1 MAKSTKTM
9 MHGAVILSIAALIA
23 KILSAVYRVPFQN
36 LVGNTGFYVYQ
47 QVYPIYG
54 IGMTFALSGFPV
66 FLSNLV
72 AQYQTEYAL
81 GTLLRKSFLLM
92 AILGGICFIGLWSQA
107 SMIAQLMGDAQ
118 LEPVV
123 QSVSWMF
130 LTMPFLVVARGYF
143 QGTMRMVP
151 TAISQVMEQV
161 VRVIVI
167 IAVAS
172 LYVRWTDDLYLMGA
186 WAMSSATI
194 AAVAA
199 ILVLGFYIWREQRNQ
214 YFKDW
219 SGERTIPAS
228 ALKWSQLLR
237 RFLIEGGTLCLLSS
251 MLVLYQLIDSFSLFK
266 GLVEQGIAS
275 DVAKD
280 LKGIF
285 DRGQPLVQL
294 GMVVGVGF
302 SSSYMPLLT
311 RAFARGK
318 QQEFD
323 TLKHSLLK
331 MTVALASAAT
341 AGMIVILPRLNHMLF
356 GDTQGN
362 MVLAVYVTSV
372 LVASLIMAY
381 HGILQSSGKYYI
393 TLIGLLAGLIVKWI
407 GNDYLVMLSQTLGA
421 SIATV
426 LGLLVMFGMIYFLSP
441 HSVSAFDTTKTR
453 FIRRLLAV
461 VCGMTLLVLA
471 VQVPFNIWMPAGQ
484 SRSADTLVSFILVA
498 VGGLAF
504 IGLALRLELLSVR
517 EWIMIPKGKSVLR
530 MTKRWRKEI

>member
-1 MAKSTKTM
+1 MTKSTKTM
-9 MHGAVILSIAALIA
+9 MQGAVILSIAALIA

-66 FLSNLV
+66 FLSNMV

-81 GTLLRKSFLLM
+81 GKLLRRSFVLM
-92 AILGGICFIGLWSQA
+92 AILGMICFAGLWTQA
-107 SMIAQLMGDAQ
+107 ALIAQLMGDIQ

-123 QSVSWMF
+123 KSVSWMF

-161 VRVIVI
+161 VRVGVI

-172 LYVRWTDDLYLMGA
+172 LYTQWTNDLYVMGS
-186 WAMSSATI
+186 WTMSSATI
-194 AAVAA
+194 AAIAA
-199 ILVLGFYIWREQRNQ
+199 IMVLGYYLRREHFQQ
-214 YFKDW
+214 W
-219 SGERTIPAS
+219 SGEREIPATH
-228 ALKWSQLLR
+228 LKWGHFIR
-237 RFLIEGGTLCLLSS
+237 RFLVEGGTLCLLSS
-251 MLVLYQLIDSFSLFK
+251 ILVLYQLVDSFSLFK

-275 DVAKD
+275 EMAKE

-311 RAFARGK
+311 RAFARK
-318 QQEFD
+318 QTQEFNA
-323 TLKHSLLK
+323 LKHSLLK
-331 MTVALASAAT
+331 MTIAFASAAT
-341 AGMIVILPRLNHMLF
+341 AGMIVILPRMNHMLF

-362 MVLAVYVTSV
+362 LFLALYVVSI
-372 LVASLIMAY
+372 LLASLIMAY
-381 HGILQSSGKYYI
+381 HGILQSMGKYYI
-393 TLIGLLAGLIVKWI
+393 TLIGLLAGLVVKWV
-407 GNDYLVMLSQTLGA
+407 GNFYLVAMFQTLGA
-421 SIATV
+421 SLATV
-426 LGLLVMFGMIYFLSP
+426 LGLAVMFGVIYVLAP
-441 HSVSAFDTTKTR
+441 HSAAAFEENKSD
-453 FIRRLLAV
+453 FIRRLGFV
-461 VCGMTLLVLA
+461 VIGMILVVGVSQEFINLWLP
-471 VQVPFNIWMPAGQ
+471 VGV
-484 SRSADTLVSFILVA
+484 SRTADTLIAFVLVA
-498 VGGLAF
+498 IGAIAF
-504 IGLALRLELLSVR
+504 VALALQLRLLTVR

-530 MTKRWRKEI
+530 FTKRWNKEK